1 MKTKPSHCYSL
12 HPVLTR
18 FYDEWSQNGG
28 GSGLIS
34 GAANWLQTAAEP
46 SVIYYREVDVLEDDK
61 TVTKM
66 QIIGPVLP
74 LFSWQTPTAPP
85 AGFPLVRLALDDDEI
100 CRLVIAELLRL
111 MLLSGDIQLIERVR
125 QMFKAVFNA
134 EQCARWFGDSH
145 VSQTYWAESF
155 GLSRA
160 QLARAA
166 EACRKSSGALAVEP
180 TNCSQVLEPDFLSLN
195 LDREK

>member
-18 FYDEWSQNGG
+18 FYDEWSQYGG

-34 GAANWLQTAAEP
+34 GAANWLQTAAVP
-46 SVIYYREVDVLEDDK
+46 AVIYYREVDVLEEGK

-85 AGFPLVRLALDDDEI
+85 AGFHLVRLALDDDEI
-100 CRLVIAELLRL
+100 CRLAIAEWIRL
-111 MLLSGDIQLIERVR
+111 MHQSGDRLIIERVR
-125 QMFKAVFNA
+125 KMFQTVFDA
-134 EQCARWFGDSH
+134 EQRVRWLDDRH
-145 VSQTYWAESF
+145 ISQTYWAQSL
-155 GLSRA
+155 GLSRS
-160 QLARAA
+160 QLARGAQASRRLMLADSASCRQA
-166 EACRKSSGALAVEP
+166 EEP
-180 TNCSQVLEPDFLSLN
+180 AFFSEYLGDA
-195 LDREK
+195 K

>member
-18 FYDEWSQNGG
+18 FYDEWSQYGG

-34 GAANWLQTAAEP
+34 GAANWLQTAAVP
-46 SVIYYREVDVLEDDK
+46 SVIYYREVDVHEEGK

-85 AGFPLVRLALDDDEI
+85 AGFHLARLALDDDEI
-100 CRLVIAELLRL
+100 CRLAIAEWIRL
-111 MLLSGDIQLIERVR
+111 IQQSGNPLLIERVR
-125 QMFKAVFNA
+125 KMFQKVFDA
-134 EQCARWFGDSH
+134 KQRFRWFRNRRI
-145 VSQTYWAESF
+145 SQTYWAKSL
-155 GLSRA
+155 GLSRF
-160 QLARAA
+160 QLARGAQASRRLMLADSASCRQA
-166 EACRKSSGALAVEP
+166 EEP
-180 TNCSQVLEPDFLSLN
+180 SFFSEYLGDA
-195 LDREK
+195 K

>member
-18 FYDEWSQNGG
+18 FYDEWSQYGG

-34 GAANWLQTAAEP
+34 GAANWLQTAAVP
-46 SVIYYREVDVLEDDK
+46 AVIYYREVDVLEEGK

-85 AGFPLVRLALDDDEI
+85 AGFHLVRLALDDDEI
-100 CRLVIAELLRL
+100 CRLAIAEWIRL
-111 MLLSGDIQLIERVR
+111 MHQSGNPLLIERVR
-125 QMFKAVFNA
+125 KMFQKVFDAN
-134 EQCARWFGDSH
+134 QRFRWFRNRRI
-145 VSQTYWAESF
+145 SQTYWAHSL
-155 GLSRA
+155 GLSRS
-160 QLARAA
+160 QLARGAQA
-166 EACRKSSGALAVEP
+166 SRRLLLADSTFCRRIEEP
-180 TNCSQVLEPDFLSLN
+180 AFFSKYLG
-195 LDREK
+195 REK